1 MFAGLKFSNKLIKS
15 DKFYVTKLHLVKY
28 LSKYM
33 QYLSIKMVRE
43 RSIKG
48 IMNIL
53 RITN

>member
-1 MFAGLKFSNKLIKS
+1 MFADLKFTNKVIKS

-33 QYLSIKMVRE
+33 QYLSIKTVHE

-53 RITN
+53 RIIN